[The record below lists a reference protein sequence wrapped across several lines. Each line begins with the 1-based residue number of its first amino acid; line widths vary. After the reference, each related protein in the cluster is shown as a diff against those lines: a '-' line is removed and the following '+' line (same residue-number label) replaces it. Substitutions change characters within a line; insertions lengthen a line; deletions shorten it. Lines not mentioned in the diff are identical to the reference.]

1 MEYRVLGRTG
11 LNIAPICFG
20 TGNFGE
26 PTPED
31 EAKTMIDR
39 ALDAGINLLG
49 TGNIYADG
57 EGGTD
62 NRTGSE
68 RKRPA
73 PANAHLYK
81 NISGAV

>member
-11 LNIAPICFG
+11 LNISPICFG

-31 EAKTMIDR
+31 EAKKMIDR

-49 TGNIYADG
+49 TGNIYAD
-57 EGGTD
+57 
-62 NRTGSE
+62 
-68 RKRPA
+68 
-73 PANAHLYK
+73 
-81 NISGAV
+81 